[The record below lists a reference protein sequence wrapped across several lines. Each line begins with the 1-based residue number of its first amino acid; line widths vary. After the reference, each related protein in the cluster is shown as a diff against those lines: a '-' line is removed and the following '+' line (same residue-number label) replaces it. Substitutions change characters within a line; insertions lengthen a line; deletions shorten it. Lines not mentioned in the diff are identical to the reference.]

1 MKLKTRN
8 SIVIS
13 VSIILVSLLAVS
25 ITIFNARKYY
35 RDSLSNSLVQT
46 TRASKTGIESAINRA
61 YETSL
66 ALTSSPVL
74 QRWFKN
80 EDKPGMEEYKSMAL
94 EELKGIMT
102 DRGYASSFAANR
114 VTGNFYVGDAFIGTL
129 SASNADDSWFFDAL
143 KADKRIMLNLDYNE
157 KLDETMLWVNA
168 QIPGSDGV
176 LGIAGVGMDID
187 TFVTEFRQNTPS
199 DSSKLWLVDQSGKI
213 LLSSE
218 KEAIGKLADDLF
230 TEISPESPLKV
241 AGVLKADSAQ
251 PLGHYMITAENVR
264 GTDYSVVLLAYAPD
278 FLPSLMDLGGSSL
291 VAVLILTLI
300 MMVLTYFIMQLTMR
314 PIDHLQSA
322 IADIAEGEGN
332 LKKTLRVT
340 RDEIGGVS
348 KEFNNFIDKLK
359 TIINE
364 IKQSVSDGDEL
375 NETLIKATKG
385 TTAAVSEIALNISTI
400 NTKIE
405 NVDSQISDIMAAVEE
420 ISANVASFGNRINDQ
435 SAMTEEATASIT
447 EISSSLSNMTKV
459 SENKRT
465 TIEKL
470 IRVSKK
476 GSETL
481 QNTITV
487 FTNSV
492 MEKMSEITEMN
503 SIIASVAAQT
513 NLLAMNAAI
522 EAAHAGD
529 AGRGFSVV
537 ADEIRKLAETTSGS
551 TGNIAQI
558 LKDIQA
564 GVSETDKNA
573 RVTAE
578 AFTEIEQESSGVFNA
593 FSEIITSID
602 ELSTGAEE
610 ILTAMNSLNN
620 LASEVQTD
628 SSEITNGIA
637 LLNDGIRAIQ
647 NIFGE
652 ITGSINSLKSG
663 ADEIDREV
671 HRTAEITNEFSKEFD
686 NIKIE
691 TSKFIT

>member
-1 MKLKTRN
+1 MKLKTKN
-8 SIVIS
+8 SLVIS

-35 RDSLSNSLVQT
+35 RDSLSANLVQT
-46 TRASKTGIESAINRA
+46 TRASKTGIESAINKA

-80 EDKPGMEEYKSMAL
+80 ENKPGMDEYKSMAL
-94 EELKGIMT
+94 EELKGIMA

-114 VTGNFYVGDAFIGTL
+114 VTGNFYVGDAFISTL

-157 KLDETMLWVNA
+157 KLDKTMLWVNA

-176 LGIAGVGMDID
+176 LGIAGVGMDINA
-187 TFVTEFRQNTPS
+187 FVKEFRENTPS

-213 LLSSE
+213 LLSSD
-218 KEAIGKLADDLF
+218 KETIGKQADELF
-230 TEISPESPLKV
+230 AEIAPESPLKV
-241 AGVLKADSAQ
+241 ATVLKASTAP
-251 PLGHYMITAENVR
+251 PLGPYMVDAEKVQ
-264 GTDYSVVLLAYAPD
+264 GTDYSVVLLAYTPD

-291 VAVLILTLI
+291 VVVLILTVI
-300 MMVLTYFIMQLTMR
+300 MMVLTYFIMRLTMK
-314 PIDHLQSA
+314 PIDHLQAA

-332 LKKTLRVT
+332 LKKTLNVT
-340 RDEIGGVS
+340 RDEIGRVS
-348 KEFNNFIDKLK
+348 KEFNSFIEKLK

-385 TTAAVSEIALNISTI
+385 TTAAVSEIASNISRI
-400 NTKIE
+400 NSRIE
-405 NVDSQISDIMAAVEE
+405 NVDNQISDIMAAVEE
-420 ISANVASFGNRINDQ
+420 ISANVSSFGNRINDQ

-447 EISSSLSNMTKV
+447 EISSSLSNMAKV

-465 TIEKL
+465 TIEQL

-476 GSETL
+476 GSESL
-481 QNTITV
+481 QNTINV
-487 FTNSV
+487 FTSSV

-503 SIIASVAAQT
+503 SIISSVAAQT

-537 ADEIRKLAETTSGS
+537 ADEIRKLAETASGS
-551 TGNIAQI
+551 TGSIAKI

-564 GVSETDKNA
+564 GVSETDKNT
-573 RVTAE
+573 RMTAE
-578 AFTEIEQESSGVFNA
+578 AFTEIEQESSDVFNA

-620 LASEVQTD
+620 LASEVQID
-628 SSEITNGIA
+628 SSEITNGIN
-637 LLNDGIRAIQ
+637 LLNDGIRSIQ

-652 ITGSINSLKSG
+652 ITGSISSLTSG
-663 ADEIDREV
+663 ADEIDKEM
-671 HRTAEITNEFSKEFD
+671 HRTAEITAEFSKEFD
-686 NIKIE
+686 TIKKE
-691 TSKFIT
+691 TNRFKT